1 MNFTQLNL
9 ITPVLKALDKNNLE
23 NPTPIQEQIIPL
35 ILENNDVIWLAKTW
49 SWKTLSFLLPFLN
62 NLYLFKKENWILES
76 KDKKIRFLII
86 APTRE
91 LAIQIGESIWLF
103 SNNLH
108 IKYDTIFWWVNQFH
122 QEKSINK
129 WLDVLVATPWRLI
142 DLLNQKIVNLRD
154 VKYLVLDEADKML
167 DMWFINDI
175 EKILKFVP
183 KEIQTSLFSAT
194 MPERIN
200 NLAKNILKNPK
211 IVKISNS
218 WETEEKISQ
227 NAILVEDWAKI
238 KAVKSLLSK
247 FKGST
252 IIFVNTKD
260 DCDMVFW
267 KIKQMWFKADYIH
280 RNRSQNARQNA
291 IKAIKNWEINV
302 LVATDI
308 ASRWID
314 IDWLDLVIN
323 YSLPKEAE
331 VYVHR
336 IWRTARAWKSW
347 IAYSLVSK
355 AEDFKFEIIKDLIK
369 TDINIDNDKS
379 FHELIVPKWE
389 FLWSFNNDKTPNKK
403 RRYYKK

>member
-1 MNFTQLNL
+1 MNFNELNL
-9 ITPVLKALDKNNLE
+9 INPLLKALEKNNF
-23 NPTPIQEQIIPL
+23 TTTTQIQSEIIPK
-35 ILENNDVIWLAKTW
+35 ILQDKDVIWLAKTW
-49 SWKTLSFLLPFLN
+49 SWKTLGFLLPFLN
-62 NLYLFKKENWILES
+62 KLYLYKKENWILES
-76 KDKKIRFLII
+76 KQKDIRFLII

-91 LAIQIGESIWLF
+91 LAIQIWETLWLF

-129 WLDVLVATPWRLI
+129 WLDVLIATPWRLI
-142 DLLNQKIVNLRD
+142 DLLNQKIVNLKE

-167 DMWFINDI
+167 DMWFFNDI
-175 EKILKFVP
+175 EKIFKHLP
-183 KEIQTSLFSAT
+183 KELQIALFSAT

-200 NLAKNILKNPK
+200 NLAKNILKNPE
-211 IVKISNS
+211 IIKISNS
-218 WETEEKISQ
+218 WDTEEKISQ
-227 NAILVEDWAKI
+227 NVILVENNAKI
-238 KAVKSLLSK
+238 KAVKFLLSK
-247 FKGST
+247 YKGSA

-260 DCDMVFW
+260 DCDIIFW

-355 AEDFKFEIIKDLIK
+355 DEDFKLEIIKDLVKTEIK
-369 TDINIDNDKS
+369 VDNDKS
-379 FHELIVPKWE
+379 FHDLVVPKWE
-389 FLWSFNNDKTPNKK
+389 FLWSFKENNNWNRKK
-403 RRYYKK
+403 RYYKK